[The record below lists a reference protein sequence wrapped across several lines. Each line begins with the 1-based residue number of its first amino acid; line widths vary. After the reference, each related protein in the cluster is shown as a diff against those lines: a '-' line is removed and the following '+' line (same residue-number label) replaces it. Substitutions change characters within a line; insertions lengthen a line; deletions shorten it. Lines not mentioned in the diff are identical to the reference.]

1 MLHTLDAPAV
11 RTWCQLALRA
21 LGQRPPAEL
30 AQASASEA
38 LAWGVAHWDA
48 TRIPRC
54 ATLPEE
60 RL

>member
-1 MLHTLDAPAV
+1 L
-11 RTWCQLALRA
+11 
-21 LGQRPPAEL
+21 
-30 AQASASEA
+30 A

>member
-1 MLHTLDAPAV
+1 FI
-11 RTWCQLALRA
+11 
-21 LGQRPPAEL
+21 RPEEVAELVWYLCGPQAEAITGAEL

>member
-1 MLHTLDAPAV
+1 
-11 RTWCQLALRA
+11 
-21 LGQRPPAEL
+21 
-30 AQASASEA
+30 
-38 LAWGVAHWDA
+38 GVTHWDA

>member
-1 MLHTLDAPAV
+1 
-11 RTWCQLALRA
+11 
-21 LGQRPPAEL
+21 
-30 AQASASEA
+30 
-38 LAWGVAHWDA
+38 LAWGIAHWDA

>member
-1 MLHTLDAPAV
+1 
-11 RTWCQLALRA
+11 
-21 LGQRPPAEL
+21 GI
-30 AQASASEA
+30 
-38 LAWGVAHWDA
+38 AHWDA

>member
-1 MLHTLDAPAV
+1 DQPRSRAPA
-11 RTWCQLALRA
+11 CK
-21 LGQRPPAEL
+21 
-30 AQASASEA
+30 ASASEA

>member
-1 MLHTLDAPAV
+1 
-11 RTWCQLALRA
+11 
-21 LGQRPPAEL
+21 
-30 AQASASEA
+30 A

-48 TRIPRC
+48 TRIPHC

>member
-1 MLHTLDAPAV
+1 
-11 RTWCQLALRA
+11 
-21 LGQRPPAEL
+21 
-30 AQASASEA
+30 
-38 LAWGVAHWDA
+38 WGVTHWDA

>member
-1 MLHTLDAPAV
+1 K
-11 RTWCQLALRA
+11 RQ
-21 LGQRPPAEL
+21 
-30 AQASASEA
+30 A

-60 RL
+60 SL

>member
-1 MLHTLDAPAV
+1 
-11 RTWCQLALRA
+11 
-21 LGQRPPAEL
+21 
-30 AQASASEA
+30 
-38 LAWGVAHWDA
+38 AWGVAHWDA

>member
-1 MLHTLDAPAV
+1 PWSLEGKRIETL
-11 RTWCQLALRA
+11 
-21 LGQRPPAEL
+21 
-30 AQASASEA
+30 S

>member
-1 MLHTLDAPAV
+1 
-11 RTWCQLALRA
+11 
-21 LGQRPPAEL
+21 
-30 AQASASEA
+30 
-38 LAWGVAHWDA
+38 GVAHWDA

>member
-1 MLHTLDAPAV
+1 
-11 RTWCQLALRA
+11 
-21 LGQRPPAEL
+21 
-30 AQASASEA
+30 
-38 LAWGVAHWDA
+38 WGVAHWDA

>member
-1 MLHTLDAPAV
+1 
-11 RTWCQLALRA
+11 
-21 LGQRPPAEL
+21 
-30 AQASASEA
+30 
-38 LAWGVAHWDA
+38 AWGVAHLDA

>member
-1 MLHTLDAPAV
+1 PA
-11 RTWCQLALRA
+11 ALPSA
-21 LGQRPPAEL
+21 GL
-30 AQASASEA
+30 QASASEA

>member
-1 MLHTLDAPAV
+1 
-11 RTWCQLALRA
+11 
-21 LGQRPPAEL
+21 
-30 AQASASEA
+30 
-38 LAWGVAHWDA
+38 VAHWDA

>member
-1 MLHTLDAPAV
+1 
-11 RTWCQLALRA
+11 
-21 LGQRPPAEL
+21 
-30 AQASASEA
+30 QASAS

>member
-1 MLHTLDAPAV
+1 
-11 RTWCQLALRA
+11 
-21 LGQRPPAEL
+21 
-30 AQASASEA
+30 SEA
-38 LAWGVAHWDA
+38 LAWGVTHWDA

>member
-1 MLHTLDAPAV
+1 
-11 RTWCQLALRA
+11 
-21 LGQRPPAEL
+21 
-30 AQASASEA
+30 

>member
-1 MLHTLDAPAV
+1 
-11 RTWCQLALRA
+11 
-21 LGQRPPAEL
+21 
-30 AQASASEA
+30 
-38 LAWGVAHWDA
+38 LAWGVTHWDA

>member
-1 MLHTLDAPAV
+1 T
-11 RTWCQLALRA
+11 RALRA

-38 LAWGVAHWDA
+38 LAWGIAHWDA

>member
-1 MLHTLDAPAV
+1 SS
-11 RTWCQLALRA
+11 
-21 LGQRPPAEL
+21 QRPPAEL

>member
-1 MLHTLDAPAV
+1 APLT
-11 RTWCQLALRA
+11 RALRA